1 MWLICGI
8 ELSIRLI
15 WFHDLPSKTT
25 IVVICVVIVFIMYR
39 RFVSGGKY
47 LNLGSRDYDNLFKNI
62 NNSTIVVG
70 YIVFVHV
77 VVFILLWANIVK
89 YN

>member
-1 MWLICGI
+1 M
-8 ELSIRLI
+8 
-15 WFHDLPSKTT
+15 
-25 IVVICVVIVFIMYR
+25 
-39 RFVSGGKY
+39 SGGKY